1 MTTFE
6 FKSERN
12 WLKVHDT
19 LDEAKCNICS
29 YGYKAI
35 TCFDGRAEAL
45 LKEICFNSKI
55 AYIVSE

>member
-12 WLKVHDT
+12 WTRVY
-19 LDEAKCNICS
+19 DELYGTGYHFTS

-35 TCFDGRAEAL
+35 TVFDEAGADFVRKL
-45 LKEICFNSKI
+45 CKASRIAITEI
-55 AYIVSE
+55 